1 MQMELVTIAKDDD
14 LNVIIGQSHFI
25 KSVEDIYEAVVN
37 AVPGVKFG
45 LAFNEASG
53 VCLVR
58 SAGTDQHL
66 VGLARDNAL
75 AIGAGHTFVLL
86 LGNAYPINV
95 LNALKSVPE
104 VCGIFAATA
113 NPLKVIVAD
122 DGTGRG
128 ILGVIDGEKPKGI
141 EAEPDVAERK
151 NLLRRFGY
159 KS

>member
-1 MQMELVTIAKDDD
+1 MQMELVAIAKDND

-58 SAGTDQHL
+58 CAGTDQHL
-66 VGLARDNAL
+66 VDLARDNAL
-75 AIGAGHTFVLL
+75 AIGAGHVFVLF

-95 LNALKSVPE
+95 LNAVKSVPE

-141 EAEPDVAERK
+141 ETEPDVAERK

>member
-66 VGLARDNAL
+66 VDLARDNAL
-75 AIGAGHTFVLL
+75 AIGAGHIFVLL

-141 EAEPDVAERK
+141 ETEPDVAERK